1 MTTRGDLR
9 LNWLVA
15 IAISGYLLYLLA
27 PVLTPFVASALLA
40 YIGDPL
46 ADRLE
51 RLKMPRTVAVILVFL
66 LTFLFLGALVLL
78 LGPLVRSQVSALF
91 QALPEIVAQVEKVWL
106 PQIQSLLDI
115 EPGSDV
121 GIGPFLSRYSEMA
134 GSWGGKLLMSVSKS
148 GGALAAAVMS
158 LFLVPILTFYL
169 LRDWDTVMAHI
180 AALIPGSQRDTIVG
194 LAQETDEVL
203 GAFLRGQLLVMF
215 ALSTIYAV
223 GLGLV
228 GVKFALAI
236 GVFAGIVSFVPY
248 LGLVLGIGLAS
259 LTVLAEPSPLLMLA
273 GIVAVFVVAQ
283 LIEGSILTPKLV
295 GDQIGLHPVLV
306 IFAIAAGGQL
316 FGFFGI
322 LLALP
327 AAAVLSVLVRFA
339 FDRYLREHPEV
350 AEELAE
356 DLEHIREAHE
366 PASDDEPLAGTA
378 ADEAD
383 AETPADDDSNERRD

>member
-1 MTTRGDLR
+1 MEPPREGERMTDDRDLR
-9 LNWLVA
+9 TNWLIA
-15 IAISGYLLYLLA
+15 IALIGGVFYLLA

-51 RLKMPRTVAVILVFL
+51 RLKMPRTLAVVAVFV
-66 LTFLFLGALVLL
+66 LTFLFLALLVLL
-78 LGPLVRSQVSALF
+78 LGPLVRSQVNALLA
-91 QALPEIVAQVEKVWL
+91 ALPELASQAEQVWL
-106 PQIQSLLDI
+106 PRIADFVDI
-115 EPGSDV
+115 DPESDV

-134 GSWGGKLLMSVSKS
+134 GDWGGKLLMSVSKS
-148 GGALAAAVMS
+148 GSALAAAVMS

-169 LRDWDTVMAHI
+169 LRDWDSVMAHI
-180 AALIPGSQRDTIVG
+180 AAVLPPSQHDTIVG
-194 LAQETDEVL
+194 LAKETDEVL

-215 ALSTIYAV
+215 ALSTIYAI
-223 GLGLV
+223 GLSLV

-248 LGLVLGIGLAS
+248 LGLVFGIALAA
-259 LTVLAEPSPLLMLA
+259 LTVIAEPNPLLMLA
-273 GIVAVFVVAQ
+273 GVIAVFVVAQ
-283 LIEGSILTPKLV
+283 MLEGTVLTPKLV

-339 FDRYLREHPEV
+339 FHRYLKEHPEAA
-350 AEELAE
+350 AELEE
-356 DLEHIREAHE
+356 DLGQPMAVDETLDALVKGRG
-366 PASDDEPLAGTA
+366 DDGSEEVG
-378 ADEAD
+378 
-383 AETPADDDSNERRD
+383 R